1 MAAACALLGQ
11 SRQVD
16 TSLPASGSDRPLR
29 VLIADDHVGLRA
41 MIADALRSN
50 GYHVDE
56 VGNGGLALDAIRR
69 GDHRVAIIDV
79 RMPVMDGLAVAARV
93 RKEGLACR
101 VIVISVMDDQ
111 ETRRRVA
118 ELGAVFHRK
127 PFRLADLLADV
138 RGAGA
143 APQALP

>member
-1 MAAACALLGQ
+1 
-11 SRQVD
+11 
-16 TSLPASGSDRPLR
+16 
-29 VLIADDHVGLRA
+29 

-50 GYHVDE
+50 GYQVDE
-56 VGNGGLALDAIRR
+56 VGNGRLALDAIRR

-118 ELGAVFHRK
+118 EAGAAFHRK

-138 RGAGA
+138 RDAEA
-143 APQALP
+143 ASQPLP

>member
-1 MAAACALLGQ
+1 M
-11 SRQVD
+11 D
-16 TSLPASGSDRPLR
+16 TSLPASGSELPLR

-41 MIADALRSN
+41 MSADALRSN
-50 GYHVDE
+50 GCHVDE

-69 GDHRVAIIDV
+69 GDHRVAIVDV

-111 ETRRRVA
+111 ETRRKVA

-138 RGAGA
+138 RGAEA

>member
-1 MAAACALLGQ
+1 
-11 SRQVD
+11 
-16 TSLPASGSDRPLR
+16 
-29 VLIADDHVGLRA
+29 

-50 GYHVDE
+50 GCHVDE

-69 GDHRVAIIDV
+69 GDHQVAIVDV
-79 RMPVMDGLAVAARV
+79 RMPVMDGLAVAARA

-101 VIVISVMDDQ
+101 VIVISVMDDR
-111 ETRRRVA
+111 ETRRKVA

-138 RGAGA
+138 RGAEA
-143 APQALP
+143 VPQALP

>member
-1 MAAACALLGQ
+1 V
-11 SRQVD
+11 R
-16 TSLPASGSDRPLR
+16 
-29 VLIADDHVGLRA
+29 IADDHAGLRA
-41 MIADALRSN
+41 MIAEALRSN
-50 GYHVDE
+50 GCHVDE

-69 GDHRVAIIDV
+69 GDHRVVIIDV

-118 ELGAVFHRK
+118 EVGAVFHRK
-127 PFRLADLLADV
+127 PFRLADLLADLLADV
-138 RGAGA
+138 RGAEA
-143 APQALP
+143 VPQALP

>member
-1 MAAACALLGQ
+1 
-11 SRQVD
+11 VD
-16 TSLPASGSDRPLR
+16 TSLPASGSDLPLR

-41 MIADALRSN
+41 MIAEALRSN
-50 GYHVDE
+50 GCHVDE

-79 RMPVMDGLAVAARV
+79 RMPVMDGLTLAAHV

-101 VIVISVMDDQ
+101 MIVISVMDDQ

-118 ELGAVFHRK
+118 EVGAAFHPK

-138 RGAGA
+138 RGPESV
-143 APQALP
+143 PQALP

>member
-1 MAAACALLGQ
+1 M
-11 SRQVD
+11 D
-16 TSLPASGSDRPLR
+16 TSLPASGSDLPLR

-41 MIADALRSN
+41 MIADALRPN
-50 GYHVDE
+50 GCHVDE
-56 VGNGGLALDAIRR
+56 VGNGGLALDAIRS
-69 GDHRVAIIDV
+69 GEYRVAIIDV

-93 RKEGLACR
+93 REEGLACR

-118 ELGAVFHRK
+118 EVGAVFHRK

-138 RGAGA
+138 RAAEA